1 MENGKARFSTSEMQI
16 PHFAFRIPH

>member
-16 PHFAFRIPH
+16 SHFAFRIPH